1 MRWWKGLPS
10 TSFHVSAPLKILAL
24 PSMKLKEF
32 SFLFRTAV
40 ENGAGMA
47 LAKTGALRPFL
58 TKAEAYRLYGRSD
71 VDRWIAE
78 GLLHPNTR
86 KLIDREKLAQVAA
99 ASNRVTYLPTA
110 ER

>member
-1 MRWWKGLPS
+1 
-10 TSFHVSAPLKILAL
+10 
-24 PSMKLKEF
+24 
-32 SFLFRTAV
+32 
-40 ENGAGMA
+40 MA
-47 LAKTGALRPFL
+47 LAKAGAMPTFL

-78 GLLHPNTR
+78 GLLHPAADCGKNQ
-86 KLIDREKLAQVAA
+86 KKCIDREKLAQVAA